1 MQGMDRRKYT
11 LGLDLGSSSLG
22 WALVEL
28 DASDHPLHVLNAG
41 ARIFDPGVVGGDT
54 QIEQGKD
61 HSKASERRFARQQR
75 KQTYRRA
82 LRQKK
87 LFRLLQDA
95 GLLPTGEQNT
105 SEAFSE
111 QRHKILND
119 LDKEL
124 ASRWR
129 GRAKVPGSTLDL
141 ADQSLVYLLRSIAVE
156 SRLEPDEIGRIL
168 YHLSQRRG
176 YLSNGLDEEETAEAE
191 SEEVAIPKALT
202 RNQKKQKEAEDKKQG
217 EVAKGISDL
226 RAKMDTAG
234 TRYVG
239 SYFALVNPHEE
250 RIRHRWTERAMFK
263 EEFAAIWSKQ
273 REFYPERLTDELE
286 AKVRYWL
293 FFQRPLASA
302 KHLIGFCELEKK
314 ERRAPW
320 ATLEAQ
326 RFRLLQRVN
335 DLRVIERGGGIERSL
350 RKEERERILDHLQNK
365 GDLTFKSMKALLGS
379 PEIEGFNL
387 ERLVKDRIEGN
398 RVNVHM
404 LRVFGD
410 QWNAL
415 SNEDKHKA
423 VEQWRTIRPE
433 KLEQVGREQW
443 GLDEFAAKR
452 WGDTKLSRPPKD
464 YCNLSRKALLEL
476 LPLMED
482 RVPFKTAEREKY
494 GKRFSGTEPFDF
506 VPRVVD
512 FLPSIT
518 NPAVLRAL
526 TELRKV
532 VNAIVREHGRPY
544 QIRIEL
550 ARELRRNRRDRAAL
564 FNDNQNRMK
573 KREDGA
579 RWILAQQNKLNPS
592 PQELRDVPHYMIE
605 KWLLAEECRW
615 LCPYTNETINYTNL
629 FTYPVFEVEHIIPLS
644 RCTDNSFA
652 NKTLCHRSANQNKGG
667 KTPWEAYHS
676 KEELWAQIRD
686 RVSRFTGGP
695 RIGKHPKLR
704 RFELRSLE
712 EIEGFTSR
720 QLNDTRYTSKLAAR
734 LLMSLYGG
742 RDTEVFPEANSD
754 TAEFFDKTG
763 RRIFASTGGVTKL
776 LRDAWHLH
784 PDVVLQ
790 LPSEKDSERRKGK
803 DRSDHR
809 HHAVDALV
817 IALTTEQQ
825 VRDISLHA
833 QSNMGNKWPLDYRDL
848 VRGLLSPWTNRE
860 EFLGDV
866 FPRMS
871 VSHKPEHKLSGS
883 LHKAGI
889 YGKTRDY
896 TAAGKPIVH
905 ERIPISD
912 KLTSSDINSIVDQ
925 NVRNAVR
932 LMEQTI
938 GGFKKWSTDKH
949 GYPLL
954 KTKNGGAIPIK
965 KIRIKSTNGGSI
977 IGAKRAGDFNEPS
990 RELINA
996 RRVDA
1001 SEKHH
1006 VALFVSRKEVGKEK
1020 KLREKWV
1027 SESVSLFEAH
1037 CRYSAGQSIIR
1048 KQLQKDPEANFLYS
1062 LRKGD
1067 TVKLTQ
1073 GGQEGYYI
1081 LTAIEADGRINFVP
1095 INAAGKRTEQGNVKI
1110 REMADGLRLLKLEKV
1125 YIDLLGVPHPVHES
1139 SL

>member
-1 MQGMDRRKYT
+1 MQGMDRQKYT

-28 DASDHPLHVLNAG
+28 DTSDHPLRVLNAG

-61 HSKASERRFARQQR
+61 HSKASERRLARQQR

-82 LRQKK
+82 LRQRK
-87 LFRLLQDA
+87 LFGLLQDA
-95 GLLPTGEQNT
+95 GLLPACQK
-105 SEAFSE
+105 SPRKAFSQ
-111 QRHKILND
+111 QRHELLND
-119 LDKEL
+119 LDREL
-124 ASRWR
+124 ALRWR
-129 GRAKVPGSTLDL
+129 GKAKVAGSKLDL
-141 ADQSLVYLLRSIAVE
+141 ADQSLVYLLRSVAIE
-156 SRLEPDEIGRIL
+156 NRLEPDEIGRIL

-176 YLSNGLDEEETAEAE
+176 YLSNGLDEEETAETEIEA
-191 SEEVAIPKALT
+191 VAAPKGRGKNL
-202 RNQKKQKEAEDKKQG
+202 KKQKEVEDKKQG

-234 TRYVG
+234 TRYLG

-273 REFYPERLTDELE
+273 QEFYPEVLTDDLE
-286 AKVRYWL
+286 AKIRYWL

-335 DLRVIERGGGIERSL
+335 DLRVIERGGGNERPL
-350 RKEERERILDHLQNK
+350 RKEERERILDYLQNK
-365 GDLTFKSMKALLGS
+365 GDLTFKSMKALLES

-410 QWNAL
+410 RWNAL

-423 VEQWRTIRPE
+423 VEQWRTIKPE

-452 WGDTKLSRPPKD
+452 WGDTKLGRPPKD

-494 GKRFSGTEPFDF
+494 GNRSSGTEPLDF

-532 VNAIVREHGRPY
+532 VNAIVREYGKPY

-573 KREDGA
+573 KREEGA
-579 RWILAQQNKLNPS
+579 RWILAQQNKSNPS
-592 PQELRDVPHYMIE
+592 PQEMRDVPHYMIE

-615 LCPYTNETINYTNL
+615 HCPYTNEPINYTNL

-652 NKTLCHRSANQNKGG
+652 NKTLCHRSANQDKGG

-712 EIEGFTSR
+712 EIEGFTNR

-742 RDTEVFPEANSD
+742 RDTEIFSEANND

-776 LRDAWHLH
+776 LRDAWQLH
-784 PDVVLQ
+784 PDVVLR
-790 LPSEKDSERRKGK
+790 LPSETNSERRKGK

-817 IALTTEQQ
+817 IALTTESQ

-833 QSNMGNKWPLDYRDL
+833 QGKMGSKWPLDYRDL
-848 VRGLLSPWTNRE
+848 VRGLPSPWINRE

-866 FPRMS
+866 FPKML
-871 VSHKPEHKLSGS
+871 VSHKPERKLGGS
-883 LHKAGI
+883 LHIDTIYPTPKRNPEDGKHYVCLRRSVVGI
-889 YGKTRDY
+889 TEKQVENIQGDNIRVAVKQKLREHNGNSKKFNLEDIATLPVLTARD
-896 TAAGKPIVH
+896 G
-905 ERIPISD
+905 
-912 KLTSSDINSIVDQ
+912 
-925 NVRNAVR
+925 R
-932 LMEQTI
+932 L
-938 GGFKKWSTDKH
+938 
-949 GYPLL
+949 
-954 KTKNGGAIPIK
+954 IPIK
-965 KIRIKSTNGGSI
+965 KVRIRESKEPDSLTAFPGNRNVESESIHHFEIFAARDKKDREVWLHVPVSIIEAYTRQSRGEDVISRLHPQDRNAEFVLSLMKGDTIELDYQGCREIFRIK
-977 IGAKRAGDFNEPS
+977 KF
-990 RELINA
+990 
-996 RRVDA
+996 
-1001 SEKHH
+1001 
-1006 VALFVSRKEVGKEK
+1006 
-1020 KLREKWV
+1020 
-1027 SESVSLFEAH
+1027 
-1037 CRYSAGQSIIR
+1037 YSAGPIWFTHVNNA
-1048 KQLQKDPEANFLYS
+1048 QKDDE
-1062 LRKGD
+1062 
-1067 TVKLTQ
+1067 Q
-1073 GGQEGYYI
+1073 
-1081 LTAIEADGRINFVP
+1081 
-1095 INAAGKRTEQGNVKI
+1095 KRDKTTWSVNPNP
-1110 REMADGLRLLKLEKV
+1110 LRLLNPQKVVIDPLGRKLKV
-1125 YIDLLGVPHPVHES
+1125 S
-1139 SL
+1139 KAT